1 MSDHDSPSLGK
12 SADPDRRTFLSSAS
26 SLTMLGGLVASYGT
40 FGYMAGRFLYPA
52 GDAPSGWM
60 FVAEAQS
67 LRVGESIPYRAPDGA
82 PVNIARVASSGGLE
96 DFLALSST
104 CPHLGCQV
112 HWEARNNR
120 FFCPCHN
127 GAFDAGGTATAGPPA
142 EAGQSLPRYE
152 LRLEEGLLF
161 INVPLGGLAR
171 VFKGPAAER
180 GAV

>member
-1 MSDHDSPSLGK
+1 
-12 SADPDRRTFLSSAS
+12 
-26 SLTMLGGLVASYGT
+26 MLGGLVASYGT
-40 FGYMAGRFLYPA
+40 FAYMAGRFLYPS

-67 LRVGESIPYRAPDGA
+67 LRVGESIRYRAPDGA
-82 PVNIARVASSGGLE
+82 PVNIARVASSGRLE

-127 GAFDAGGTATAGPPA
+127 GAFDSGGTATEGPPA